1 MSAQN
6 AQNAKAP
13 IGLIIVLLVIIV
25 IAFRSCSPFERD
37 LEWSVALDRD
47 DAFTI
52 ATVILGQG
60 KVRGC
65 GDLKVTQVYGTLP
78 EVMVKCGDGRE
89 HSLSWH
95 PVFKIDGKTPDHLV
109 WQRPSLEGLY
119 CVKDETGKWHAAY
132 IESDNAIA
140 YAIEQSA
147 KTAKPTR
154 IYRSDSTIYGK
165 TELKED
171 GTWRAVL
178 SYDRLEDPDE
188 RRGCELS
195 EERA

>member
-6 AQNAKAP
+6 TQNANASV
-13 IGLIIVLLVIIV
+13 GLIIVLLVIVV
-25 IAFRSCSPFERD
+25 IAFRSCSPFQRD
-37 LEWSVALDRD
+37 LEWSVALDKD

-65 GDLKVTQVYGTLP
+65 GDLQVTHVYGLSP
-78 EVMVKCGDGRE
+78 EVSVKCGDGRE

-95 PVFKIDGKTPDHLV
+95 PVFKVDGKTPDHLV
-109 WQRPSLEGLY
+109 WERPSLEGLY

-132 IESDNAIA
+132 IESDKAIA
-140 YAIEQSA
+140 YATAQST
-147 KTAKPTR
+147 KTGTPAR
-154 IYRSDSTIYGK
+154 IYRSDSTIYGETAK
-165 TELKED
+165 KDD
-171 GTWRAVL
+171 GTWQATL
-178 SYDRLEDPDE
+178 SYDHLEDPDE

-195 EERA
+195 AESA